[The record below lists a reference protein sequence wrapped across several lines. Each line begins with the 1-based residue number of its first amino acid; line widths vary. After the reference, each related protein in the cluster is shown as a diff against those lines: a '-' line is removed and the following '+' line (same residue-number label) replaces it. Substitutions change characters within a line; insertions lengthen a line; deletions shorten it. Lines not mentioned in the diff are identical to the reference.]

1 MCLFIQYALCK
12 ADYGFSWWK
21 KKVYGKSWERT
32 CYFVLEDMP
41 KTPLKKYVNINGK
54 VSKDKWQSMF
64 RYFAKYVKTLF
75 SGRLPSV
82 PTLFLYC
89 PDLLSDNMGKY
100 ENKRL
105 ISTAYFRL
113 KSGLLDSNQRPR
125 APQTCALPT
134 APNPE
139 HCGCKGKDYFS
150 TVQTFCLLF
159 CKKKYFKQNQHLC

>member
-1 MCLFIQYALCK
+1 MAKY
-12 ADYGFSWWK
+12 
-21 KKVYGKSWERT
+21 
-32 CYFVLEDMP
+32 
-41 KTPLKKYVNINGK
+41 LKINGK
-54 VSKDKWQSMF
+54 VCLDTLRSMSRPF
-64 RYFAKYVKTLF
+64 FQVVYQ
-75 SGRLPSV
+75 V
-82 PTLFLYC
+82 PTPFLYC